1 MTTRILLLLAFCQ
14 CFGLFAQEN
23 NLSAK
28 ERQKYFFD
36 NATTAM
42 KNGELTRAIYLFS
55 MSKRNTDDN
64 KIIEVCT
71 QKADS
76 LKLIVR
82 ANLTNE
88 IVGNWRMFE
97 TRAEWAMR
105 EPTDSLVGKMITIEP
120 TQILFYELFDKAK
133 KWTLVKTEKLSF
145 SDKSSMLEDPLII
158 VYQNKEA
165 WSYWIDSKTGYLN
178 TIHAGNEYQDG
189 IGEIVCGNL
198 EYKYYKL
205 E

>member
-1 MTTRILLLLAFCQ
+1 MIKKILLLFSFSQ

-23 NLSAK
+23 NFTAK
-28 ERQKYFFD
+28 ERQQYFFD
-36 NATTAM
+36 NAKTAM

-55 MSKRNTDDN
+55 TSKRNTNDK

-71 QKADS
+71 QKIDS

-105 EPTDSLVGKMITIEP
+105 EPTDSLVGKMITINP
-120 TQILFYELFDKAK
+120 TQILFYQLFDKAK

-145 SDKSSMLEDPLII
+145 SDKSSMLEDPLLIP
-158 VYQNKEA
+158 YDNKQV
-165 WSYWIDSKTGYLN
+165 WSYWIDSQTGFLRAMY
-178 TIHAGNEYQDG
+178 IGEENEEG
-189 IGEIVCGNL
+189 IGEMVCGNL